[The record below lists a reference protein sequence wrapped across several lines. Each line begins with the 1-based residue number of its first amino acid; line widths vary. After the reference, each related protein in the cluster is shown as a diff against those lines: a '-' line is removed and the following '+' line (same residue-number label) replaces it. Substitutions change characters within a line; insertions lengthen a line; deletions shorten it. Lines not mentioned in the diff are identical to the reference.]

1 MGALRVTVAKKVPK
15 VWEKLG
21 LRKYL
26 ILRIYL
32 VCRKYLDTQGVSSYR
47 RSSSGVKE
55 AKEYLGF
62 REYIEV
68 QGIAI
73 TQK

>member
-1 MGALRVTVAKKVPK
+1 MAKKVTK

-26 ILRIYL
+26 ILGMYL
-32 VCRKYLDTQGVSSYR
+32 VCRKYLDTHGVSSYR

-62 REYIEV
+62 REYIGV
-68 QGIAI
+68 KGIAV
-73 TQK
+73 TQE